1 MVITEQ
7 HFRDMCIEHGGDP
20 EDYKRFDRL
29 GVWMFQDGRI
39 IHQQEKTN
47 RKKSYILIKL

>member
-20 EDYKRFDRL
+20 EDYKRFDKL

-39 IHQQEKTN
+39 IHQQEEN
-47 RKKSYILIKL
+47 